1 MLPLCCRQEPWVLQ
15 SASADQLHPPAGVA
29 TTAEAKAAAAL
40 LQHDH
45 SWAAALRTH
54 PTNLVLARA
63 INQQAPQR
71 LTQAVPRWRP
81 RPGRKRLAVLLPG
94 ELRSLER
101 SRCWLT
107 ALKQHA
113 DLFICT
119 TAAYAEAA
127 TSLRPAGLAVVEQHS
142 DLLAAEADLAVGS
155 MRQWHKL
162 AVCLELMRRQE
173 ARRGRLY
180 RQVLKLRSDY
190 FVLQPQTLLGE
201 LNALAQNPDAGLIG
215 ASDKVFAGS
224 RDRMLLFEGF
234 WQSLAGQFLDL
245 EEKRSPIN
253 VTPILAGDDSAKWFG
268 FGFPQRLVG
277 QPTTVAEL
285 RRRLSNGGP
294 ELGRALAAPWQPH
307 EPLHT
312 LCPNQPRFSSEVAFA
327 RFLNFNAI
335 SMRETPAL
343 RGFLYSDRS

>member
-15 SASADQLHPPAGVA
+15 SASADQPDPPAGVA
-29 TTAEAKAAAAL
+29 TTAEAHAAAAL
-40 LQHDH
+40 IQHDPN
-45 SWAAALRTH
+45 WPAALPAH
-54 PTNLVLARA
+54 PANLVLARA
-63 INQQAPQR
+63 INQQAPQQ
-71 LTQAVPRWRP
+71 LTQAVPHWLP
-81 RPGRKRLAVLLPG
+81 RPGRKRFAVLLPG

-101 SRCWLT
+101 SRAWLT
-107 ALKQHA
+107 DLRQHA

-127 TSLRPAGLAVVEQHS
+127 ASLRPAGMAVVEQHS
-142 DLLAAEADLAVGS
+142 ALVAAEADLPESS

-162 AVCLELMRRQE
+162 AVCLELMRQHE

-180 RQVLKLRSDY
+180 WQVLKLRSDY
-190 FVLQPQTLLGE
+190 FVLQPQTLLRE
-201 LNALAQNPDAGLIG
+201 LKALANNPEAGLIG

-245 EEKRSPIN
+245 AQKRWPIN
-253 VTPILAGDDSAKWFG
+253 LIPILAGDDSAKWFG

-277 QPTTVAEL
+277 QPTTVVEL
-285 RRRLSNGGP
+285 RRRLNQGGP
-294 ELGRALAAPWQPH
+294 KLGRALAAPWQPN

-312 LCPNQPRFSSEVAFA
+312 LCPDQPRFSSEVAFA
-327 RFLNFNAI
+327 RFLNSNGI

>member
-15 SASADQLHPPAGVA
+15 SASADQPHPPAGVA
-29 TTAEAKAAAAL
+29 TTAEANAAAVL
-40 LQHDH
+40 IQKDPN
-45 SWAAALRTH
+45 WPAALPAH

-63 INQQAPQR
+63 VNQRAPQR
-71 LTQAVPRWRP
+71 LTQAVPRWLP

-101 SRCWLT
+101 SRTWLKT
-107 ALKQHA
+107 LRQQA

-127 TSLRPAGLAVVEQHS
+127 SNLRPAGLAVVEQQS
-142 DLLAAEADLAVGS
+142 ALVAAEADLPMGS

-162 AVCLELMRRQE
+162 AKCLELMRQQE

-180 RQVLKLRSDY
+180 QQVLKLRSDY
-190 FVLQPQTLLGE
+190 FVLQPQTLLRE
-201 LNALAQNPDAGLIG
+201 LSALTHNPNAGLIG

-245 EEKRSPIN
+245 EQKRWPIN
-253 VTPILAGDDSAKWFG
+253 LSPILAGDDSAKWFG

-277 QPTTVAEL
+277 QPTTVEEL
-285 RRRLSNGGP
+285 RRRLSHGGP
-294 ELGRALAAPWQPH
+294 ELGRALAAAWQPQ

-335 SMRETPAL
+335 PMRETPAL
-343 RGFLYSDRS
+343 RGFLYSDRN